1 MSELNEQI
9 QTAFEAISLILVF
22 VTVLFG
28 LRYPQI
34 QSDIQS
40 LIPEGPKAKQRYRKT
55 LWQSLMVNGVPLL
68 LINGVAS
75 YLFLPLFVRVL
86 RESRLNLWNF
96 DFTRTSF
103 VLIALLVF
111 VFFLW
116 SGYLTIRLLTRILK
130 SR

>member
-40 LIPEGPKAKQRYRKT
+40 SIPEGPKAKQRYRKT

>member
-34 QSDIQS
+34 QSDIES
-40 LIPEGPKAKQRYRKT
+40 SIPEGPKAKQRHRKT
-55 LWQSLMVNGVPLL
+55 LWQSFMVNGVPLL

-86 RESRLNLWNF
+86 RESRLNLWDF
-96 DFTRTSF
+96 DFIRTSF

-111 VFFLW
+111 FFFLW
-116 SGYLTIRLLTRILK
+116 SGYLAIRLLARILK